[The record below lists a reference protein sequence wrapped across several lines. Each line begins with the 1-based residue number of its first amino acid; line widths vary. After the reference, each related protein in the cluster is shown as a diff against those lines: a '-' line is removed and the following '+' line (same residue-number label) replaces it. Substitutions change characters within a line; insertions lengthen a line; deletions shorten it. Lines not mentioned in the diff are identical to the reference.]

1 MGFDSFYNKQLDQRA
16 NKDTG
21 ALDYQW
27 IKENEPNDTIYGPE
41 NTTNK
46 PEDII
51 KAEQIKIAR
60 LNKQIGDKLPEGD
73 VFKRV
78 DALLEEM
85 AAMLTDNDLSDPKQ
99 DDNKGIEINSQESF
113 LDGLNK
119 CNTSEELQQYVNTII
134 DNILEK
140 QTKTELIGARKG
152 INLTGNIYQ
161 DNGYFDKFISPETEV
176 LNDTIGSG
184 FHIYDRDYLY
194 EFANGIKSLN
204 LSANSNILQYIMPF
218 LDNYFGFPED
228 QVDRREDTFWNVCEP
243 YAEDFYKKQGIVY
256 DELYDSAIQYM
267 QYNGEFPLSA
277 LKGKN
282 VAQCVERS
290 CLAQNILKMC
300 GYESSIN
307 FGEAESRGKAEG
319 HAWNIIRYNDGY
331 LLIDFSNTAHE
342 IENGN
347 VIGRKPFSFSLSIQD
362 FEEYKS
368 GKKNLIARE
377 FHYEKGKKVLESGN
391 RIYAVGRSIDK
402 ATLQKRETTGISH
415 DEFRDVA
422 EEQKSIEAR
431 KRVFDDLTRA
441 KSNNL
446 EQENQNEQ
454 GE

>member
-1 MGFDSFYNKQLDQRA
+1 
-16 NKDTG
+16 
-21 ALDYQW
+21 
-27 IKENEPNDTIYGPE
+27 
-41 NTTNK
+41 
-46 PEDII
+46 
-51 KAEQIKIAR
+51 
-60 LNKQIGDKLPEGD
+60 
-73 VFKRV
+73 
-78 DALLEEM
+78 
-85 AAMLTDNDLSDPKQ
+85 
-99 DDNKGIEINSQESF
+99 
-113 LDGLNK
+113 
-119 CNTSEELQQYVNTII
+119 
-134 DNILEK
+134 
-140 QTKTELIGARKG
+140 
-152 INLTGNIYQ
+152 
-161 DNGYFDKFISPETEV
+161 
-176 LNDTIGSG
+176 
-184 FHIYDRDYLY
+184 
-194 EFANGIKSLN
+194 
-204 LSANSNILQYIMPF
+204 
-218 LDNYFGFPED
+218 
-228 QVDRREDTFWNVCEP
+228 
-243 YAEDFYKKQGIVY
+243 
-256 DELYDSAIQYM
+256 
-267 QYNGEFPLSA
+267 
-277 LKGKN
+277 
-282 VAQCVERS
+282 
-290 CLAQNILKMC
+290 MC

-307 FGEAESRGKAEG
+307 FGEAESQGKAEG

-441 KSNNL
+441 QSNNL

>member
-1 MGFDSFYNKQLDQRA
+1 MGLDSFYKKNLEQRA
-16 NKDTG
+16 KHDTG

-27 IKENEPNDTIYGPE
+27 IKENESKDTID
-41 NTTNK
+41 TTIAKEEEYLEQLNRK
-46 PEDII
+46 I
-51 KAEQIKIAR
+51 KN
-60 LNKQIGDKLPEGD
+60 LNGKEPLEGD
-73 VFKRV
+73 VYKKA
-78 DALLEEM
+78 DDLLAELD
-85 AAMLTDNDLSDPKQ
+85 AMLADIGNDSNDSKQ
-99 DDNKGIEINSQESF
+99 ADNKSIEINTQESF
-113 LDGLNK
+113 LEGLNK

-134 DNILEK
+134 DNILGE
-140 QTKTELIGARKG
+140 QTTTKFIGARKG
-152 INLTGNIYQ
+152 ITGNLYQ
-161 DNGYFDKFISPETEV
+161 DNGYFDKFISTETQI

-194 EFANGIKSLN
+194 QFANGIKSLN

-218 LDNYFGFPED
+218 LDNYFGLPKD
-228 QVDRREDTFWNVCEP
+228 QVDRREDTFWKVCEP
-243 YAEDFYKKQGIVY
+243 YAEDFYKKKGIAY
-256 DELYDSAIQYM
+256 DELFDSAIQYM

-319 HAWNIIRYNDGY
+319 HAWNVIGYDDGY

-342 IENGN
+342 IENGS

-368 GKKNLIARE
+368 GKKNLIARD

-402 ATLQKRETTGISH
+402 TILQKQETTGISH

-422 EEQKSIEAR
+422 EDPKSIEAR
-431 KRVFDDLTRA
+431 KKVLDDLTRA
-441 KSNNL
+441 QSNNL